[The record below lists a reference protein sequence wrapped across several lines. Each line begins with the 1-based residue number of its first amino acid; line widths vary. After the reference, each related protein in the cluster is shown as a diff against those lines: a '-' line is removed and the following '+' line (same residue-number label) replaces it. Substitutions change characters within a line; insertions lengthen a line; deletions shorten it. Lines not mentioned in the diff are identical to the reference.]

1 LIVEN
6 RDPFFSFSG
15 GKQDQEIQDSVGACG
30 HVFESLCKHTHT
42 PGKSP
47 QAATSSPPPF
57 HLRLQTGDGPP
68 PSVRRLQFYGLLF
81 PTIDAQ
87 GALPPPVFS
96 KNTLP
101 ILEKARAHSCASHVF
116 RSVRIRVLR
125 AGEQVVLRSSA
136 ELATR
141 RSWWP
146 KWPLPYELGQADILS
161 ISYRIILIL
170 VRNPP

>member
-1 LIVEN
+1 MCSS
-6 RDPFFSFSG
+6 RC
-15 GKQDQEIQDSVGACG
+15 A
-30 HVFESLCKHTHT
+30 HTHT
-42 PGKSP
+42 QQEISAGRNILSAPISP
-47 QAATSSPPPF
+47 SS
-57 HLRLQTGDGPP
+57 LQTGDEPP

>member
-1 LIVEN
+1 M
-6 RDPFFSFSG
+6 R
-15 GKQDQEIQDSVGACG
+15 ACG
-30 HVFESLCKHTHT
+30 HVFESLCTHTHT
-42 PGKSP
+42 AGNLRRP
-47 QAATSSPPPF
+47 QHLVRPHFTFVSKLETGRRRTSVAFSFTGSCFRRSTRRSSGPRPF
-57 HLRLQTGDGPP
+57 
-68 PSVRRLQFYGLLF
+68 FE
-81 PTIDAQ
+81 
-87 GALPPPVFS
+87 
-96 KNTLP
+96 NTLP

-170 VRNPP
+170 VRS